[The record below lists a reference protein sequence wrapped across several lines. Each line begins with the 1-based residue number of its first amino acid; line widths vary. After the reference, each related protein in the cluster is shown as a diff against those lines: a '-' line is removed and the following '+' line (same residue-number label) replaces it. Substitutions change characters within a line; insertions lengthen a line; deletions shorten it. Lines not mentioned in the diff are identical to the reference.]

1 MNPKIIQ
8 TQKKTP
14 RPREVLKKVL
24 IKYYYI
30 TFYLQVNFSIQPTHH
45 HYNERQMNVMNPR
58 PTSRVTPSIIET
70 MNVETPPA
78 AARNALIHV
87 NPTQSPRN
95 LAPSPREV
103 RFWAKT
109 GAIIAGKI

>member
-1 MNPKIIQ
+1 MIQ

-45 HYNERQMNVMNPR
+45 HYHERQMNVMNPR
-58 PTSRVTPSIIET
+58 PTSRFTPSIIST
-70 MNVETPPA
+70 MNVETPLA
-78 AARNALIHV
+78 ATRNTL
-87 NPTQSPRN
+87 T
-95 LAPSPREV
+95 PSPREV
-103 RFWAKT
+103 RCRHS
-109 GAIIAGKI
+109 ILGKNGCIYCR